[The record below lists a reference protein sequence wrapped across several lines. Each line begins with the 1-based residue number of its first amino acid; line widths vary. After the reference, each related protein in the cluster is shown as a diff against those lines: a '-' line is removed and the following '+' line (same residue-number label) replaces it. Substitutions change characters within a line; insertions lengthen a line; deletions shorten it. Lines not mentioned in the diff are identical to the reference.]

1 MIQRLVLIFFLSLLI
16 SNNSLSNN
24 IFDYSFKNTN
34 FKNSNFYFKILKS
47 DNKITNYN
55 ISWTPTN
62 NLVINTNFIYN
73 SINLKSNLHDNKLYY
88 GFNFCLLISQNIHVG
103 FGASTLKF
111 DNNYNTIKWT
121 QYFVDRRF
129 NINNLLDINFGILYS
144 YNNQLSFFQSN
155 IYFSKEI
162 YKNINLGIGY
172 EVVHTSFLSKF
183 YLGFH
188 YSL

>member
-1 MIQRLVLIFFLSLLI
+1 M
-16 SNNSLSNN
+16 
-24 IFDYSFKNTN
+24 D
-34 FKNSNFYFKILKS
+34 
-47 DNKITNYN
+47 
-55 ISWTPTN
+55 
-62 NLVINTNFIYN
+62 
-73 SINLKSNLHDNKLYY
+73 H
-88 GFNFCLLISQNIHVG
+88 
-103 FGASTLKF
+103 
-111 DNNYNTIKWT
+111 
-121 QYFVDRRF
+121 RF